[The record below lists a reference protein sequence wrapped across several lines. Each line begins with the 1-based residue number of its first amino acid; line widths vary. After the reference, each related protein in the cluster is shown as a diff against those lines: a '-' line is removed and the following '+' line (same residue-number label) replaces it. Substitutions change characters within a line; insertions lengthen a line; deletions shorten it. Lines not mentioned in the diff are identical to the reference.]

1 MNPYEVLG
9 VSESASDEEIKRVYR
24 ELVRKYHPDQYMN
37 NPLGDL
43 AAEKLKQVNSAY
55 DEIQKLRKGGA
66 NRGGYQ
72 SGGSSWSGRANQGGQ
87 RYSQRQSWNPGSGT
101 EAFAAVREA
110 LNRNDLTQAESLL
123 SGLPR
128 TAEWHYLTG
137 IVQSRRGW
145 YAAAYQSFSQAA
157 AMDPGNREYQ
167 EAMYRMQQVNGR
179 YAGRG
184 GEPDWCSIC
193 GTLWCMDS
201 CCECFGG
208 DLIPCC

>member
-9 VSESASDEEIKRVYR
+9 VSETASDEEIKRAYR

-55 DEIQKLRKGGA
+55 DEIQKQRKTRGA
-66 NRGGYQ
+66 GDYRQ
-72 SGGSSWSGRANQGGQ
+72 AGGSWGAAGRG
-87 RYSQRQSWNPGSGT
+87 QRQSWNPGSGS
-101 EAFAAVREA
+101 EAFNAVREA
-110 LNRNDLTQAESLL
+110 LNRNDLMQAEALL
-123 SGLPR
+123 SNLPR

-157 AMDPGNREYQ
+157 GMEPGNREYQ

-179 YAGRG
+179 YAARG
-184 GEPDWCSIC
+184 NEPDWCSIC